1 MVVGGGTG
9 YTNINNNKTQQL
21 EFEVVTGCSLSPR
34 QDTEGLS
41 TEEEGS
47 HRLSP
52 LQRLLQSDLSHQ
64 EPLTATSQPTIVIGE
79 KPTKNTKLKSGG
91 LEDSLTASS
100 KPPQQSYSAD
110 PHLYLSLELRWDK
123 YNEKHNIQHT
133 FAKEQVETVI
143 TPIAVVLDDATVP
156 DTLTS
161 WVLCHVEVLKRL
173 TSPSPSSNCFT
184 KAKAPILSLNQMSSS
199 IFCSLN

>member
-1 MVVGGGTG
+1 MVGGGGRG

-41 TEEEGS
+41 TEKEGN

-64 EPLTATSQPTIVIGE
+64 EPLTATSQTTTVTGEEPTR
-79 KPTKNTKLKSGG
+79 NTKLKSGG
-91 LEDSLTASS
+91 FEDSLTASS

-110 PHLYLSLELRWDK
+110 PHLYLSLELR
-123 YNEKHNIQHT
+123 
-133 FAKEQVETVI
+133 
-143 TPIAVVLDDATVP
+143 
-156 DTLTS
+156 
-161 WVLCHVEVLKRL
+161 
-173 TSPSPSSNCFT
+173 
-184 KAKAPILSLNQMSSS
+184 
-199 IFCSLN
+199 

>member
-1 MVVGGGTG
+1 MVGGGCTG

-52 LQRLLQSDLSHQ
+52 LQRLLQSDQSHQ
-64 EPLTATSQPTIVIGE
+64 EPLTATSQTTTVTGEEPTR
-79 KPTKNTKLKSGG
+79 NTELKSGG

-110 PHLYLSLELRWDK
+110 PHLYLSLELR
-123 YNEKHNIQHT
+123 
-133 FAKEQVETVI
+133 
-143 TPIAVVLDDATVP
+143 
-156 DTLTS
+156 
-161 WVLCHVEVLKRL
+161 
-173 TSPSPSSNCFT
+173 
-184 KAKAPILSLNQMSSS
+184 
-199 IFCSLN
+199 